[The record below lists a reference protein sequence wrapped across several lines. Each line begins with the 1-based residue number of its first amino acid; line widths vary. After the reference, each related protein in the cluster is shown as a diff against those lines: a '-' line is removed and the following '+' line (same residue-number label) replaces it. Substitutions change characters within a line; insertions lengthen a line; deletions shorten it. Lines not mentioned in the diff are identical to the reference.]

1 MRHLRLFQD
10 ELDRQNR
17 RMLQN
22 VPQVG
27 FDPETQIRLDQL
39 NLLGMAT

>member
-1 MRHLRLFQD
+1 MLDKLNAALAALFQD
-10 ELDRQNR
+10 ELDRQNK

-27 FDPETQIRLDQL
+27 FDPETQIRLDH
-39 NLLGMAT
+39 